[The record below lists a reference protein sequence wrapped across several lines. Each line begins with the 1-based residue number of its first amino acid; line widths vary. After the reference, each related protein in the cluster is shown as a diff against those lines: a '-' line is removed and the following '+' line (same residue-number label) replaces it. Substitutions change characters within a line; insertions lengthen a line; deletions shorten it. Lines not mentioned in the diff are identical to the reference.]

1 MATNSPGRSN
11 HRIIRRPRLRD
22 MQPRVFR
29 FRIRRPSPRIFASP
43 LILLYGFVILIGS
56 GGFLL
61 ALPIASVDNTHTRWE
76 DAFFTS
82 TSAVTVTGLTVLDTA
97 QHWSSFGQGV
107 IFVLMLLGGLG
118 FMVFATFLLTIIGQR
133 LSISDRLLIR
143 DTLGGDRIGGVI
155 RLLRRIVMVVMV
167 IYAVGTLLIFW
178 QMLSFF
184 PVAEALWQSAFLA
197 VSSFN
202 NAGLTIVPGSSS
214 LEGLDSKIP
223 ILIFLGGLIILG
235 GIGWSV
241 TVDIFRR
248 RSFSRFNLDTKMI
261 VVTSLLLWVA
271 ATSVF
276 LFSEYSNEATI
287 GSRSVADK
295 VGVSIFEAISARTAG
310 FTALNITGIT
320 DLTKLFFITMM
331 FIGGAAGSVAGGI
344 KVGTFAVIAATV
356 LSSIRGRQQTEAFG
370 REVPRFVVY
379 RAITVVVLG
388 GGIIFVT
395 SLALEFTESAS
406 QFPFLDLLFDTVSAF
421 GTTGL
426 SMGIVPLLTVWGKI
440 MLMVVMVLGRL
451 GPLALALALTPQNEG
466 TVYRYAQEGIRIG

>member
-1 MATNSPGRSN
+1 MSTDGQGRLN
-11 HRIIRRPRLRD
+11 QKIIRRPRLRE

-56 GGFLL
+56 GGVLL
-61 ALPIASVDNTHTRWE
+61 ALPIASVDNTHTPWVN
-76 DAFFTS
+76 AFFTS
-82 TSAVTVTGLTVLDTA
+82 TSAVTVTGLTVVDTA
-97 QHWSSFGQGV
+97 SHWSSFGQGV

-118 FMVFATFLLTIIGQR
+118 FMVFATFLLTVIGQR
-133 LSISDRLLIR
+133 LSISDRMLIR

-155 RLLRRIVMVVMV
+155 RLLRRIVMVVMA
-167 IYAVGTLLIFW
+167 IYAVGMLLMFW

-184 PVAEALWQSAFLA
+184 PVTEALWQSAFLS

-202 NAGLTIVPGSSS
+202 NAGLTIIPESAS
-214 LEGLDSKIP
+214 LEGLQSKVP
-223 ILIFLGGLIILG
+223 ILIFVGGLIMLG
-235 GIGWSV
+235 GIGWAV
-241 TVDIFRR
+241 TVDVFRR
-248 RSFSRFNLDTKMI
+248 RYFKRFNLDTKMI
-261 VVTSLLLWVA
+261 VVTSLFLWFA

-276 LFSEYSNEATI
+276 LLSEYSNEATI
-287 GSRSVADK
+287 GARSVADK
-295 VGVSIFEAISARTAG
+295 FGVSIFEAISARTAG

-370 REVPRFVVY
+370 REIPRFVVY

-388 GGIIFVT
+388 GGIIFAT
-395 SLALEFTESAS
+395 SLALELTEASS
-406 QFPFLDLLFDTVSAF
+406 QFPFLDILFDTVSAF

-426 SMGIVPLLTVWGKI
+426 SMGIVPLLSVWGKI
-440 MLMVVMVLGRL
+440 MLMAVMVLGRL
-451 GPLALALALTPQNEG
+451 GPLALALALTPQKEG
-466 TVYRYAQEGIRIG
+466 TVYRYAQESIRIG

>member
-1 MATNSPGRSN
+1 
-11 HRIIRRPRLRD
+11 
-22 MQPRVFR
+22 MQPRIFR

-43 LILLYGFVILIGS
+43 LILLYGFAILIAS
-56 GGFLL
+56 GGILL

-82 TSAVTVTGLTVLDTA
+82 TSAVTVTGLTVVDTA
-97 QHWSSFGQGV
+97 SHWSSFGQGV

-118 FMVFATFLLTIIGQR
+118 FMVFATFLLTVIGQR
-133 LSISDRLLIR
+133 LSISDRMLIR

-155 RLLRRIVMVVMV
+155 RLLRRIVIVVMG
-167 IYAVGTLLIFW
+167 IYAVGMLLMFW

-184 PVAEALWQSAFLA
+184 PVGEALWQSAFLS

-202 NAGLTIVPGSSS
+202 NAGLTIVPDSNS
-214 LEGLDSKIP
+214 LAGLDAKIP
-223 ILIFLGGLIILG
+223 ILIFVGGLIMLG
-235 GIGWSV
+235 GIGWAV
-241 TVDIFRR
+241 TVDVFRR
-248 RSFSRFNLDTKMI
+248 RNNFTRFNLDTKMI
-261 VVTSLLLWVA
+261 VVTSLFLWLA

-287 GSRSVADK
+287 GARSVADK
-295 VGVSIFEAISARTAG
+295 FGASVFEAVSGRTAG
-310 FTALNITGIT
+310 FTALNITAIT

-344 KVGTFAVIAATV
+344 KVGTFAVIVATV
-356 LSSIRGRQQTEAFG
+356 LSSIRGRQQSEAFG
-370 REVPRFVVY
+370 REIPRYVVY

-388 GGIIFVT
+388 AGIVFFT
-395 SLALEFTESAS
+395 SLALAFTESAS

-426 SMGIVPLLTVWGKI
+426 SMGIVPLLTIWGKI
-440 MLMVVMVLGRL
+440 MFMVVMVLGRL
-451 GPLALALALTPQNEG
+451 GPLALALALTPQKEG

>member
-1 MATNSPGRSN
+1 
-11 HRIIRRPRLRD
+11 

-43 LILLYGFVILIGS
+43 LILLYGFAILIGA
-56 GGFLL
+56 GGILL
-61 ALPIASVDNTHTRWE
+61 ALPIAAVDNTHTPWVN
-76 DAFFTS
+76 AFFTS
-82 TSAVTVTGLTVLDTA
+82 TSAVTVTGLTVVDTA
-97 QHWSSFGQGV
+97 SHWSSFGQGV

-118 FMVFATFLLTIIGQR
+118 FMVFATFLLTVIGQR
-133 LSISDRLLIR
+133 LSISDRMLIR

-155 RLLRRIVMVVMV
+155 RLLRRIVIVVMV
-167 IYAVGTLLIFW
+167 IYAVGMLFMFW

-184 PVAEALWQSAFLA
+184 PAAEALWQSAFLA

-202 NAGLTIVPGSSS
+202 NAGLTIIPESAS
-214 LEGLDSKIP
+214 LEGLQSKVP
-223 ILIFLGGLIILG
+223 ILFFVGGLIMLG
-235 GIGWSV
+235 GIGWAV
-241 TVDIFRR
+241 TVDVFRR
-248 RSFSRFNLDTKMI
+248 RNFKRINLDTKMI
-261 VVTSLLLWVA
+261 VVTSLFLWLA

-276 LFSEYSNEATI
+276 LLSEYSNEATI

-320 DLTKLFFITMM
+320 DFTKLFFITMM

-344 KVGTFAVIAATV
+344 KVGTFAVIVATV

-370 REVPRFVVY
+370 REIPRFVVY
-379 RAITVVVLG
+379 RAITVVALG
-388 GGIIFVT
+388 GGIIFAT
-395 SLALEFTESAS
+395 SLALELTESSS
-406 QFPFLDLLFDTVSAF
+406 QFPFLDILFDTVSAF

-440 MLMVVMVLGRL
+440 LLMAVMVLGRL
-451 GPLALALALTPQNEG
+451 GPLALALALTPQKEG
-466 TVYRYAQEGIRIG
+466 TVYRYAQESIRIG